1 MLRALFVTTMVTTF
15 FATACSAQKGSDYAG
30 KPAAQV
36 RGTIVTQ
43 GTPPPND
50 AIVQLVWNNFAKSG
64 DTLESANVPA
74 RGDFPANFTID
85 IFSPPSS
92 DQLNDFSRKGMLP
105 NESRVGVATIYAV
118 APGITKVDG
127 KTPILGVVED
137 FVVVYLEQDAIPGTI
152 AATFVGGPL
161 SAGFHLMKVSP
172 PALPSGEN
180 GKAQTACYRSLPPG
194 LNPQETYA
202 KCHAAD
208 VFDKLHEAEQGFA
221 TEITLK
227 LAPEKDLNVP
237 NYN

>member
-1 MLRALFVTTMVTTF
+1 MHRALFITTSIASF
-15 FATACSAQKGSDYAG
+15 LATACSSQKGPDYAG

-36 RGTIVTQ
+36 HGTIITSA
-43 GTPPPND
+43 TPAPND
-50 AIVQLVWNNFAKSG
+50 AIVELVWTNFARQG
-64 DTLESANVPA
+64 DTAETANVPA
-74 RGDFPANFTID
+74 HGNFPANFTID
-85 IFSPPSS
+85 IFSPPSP
-92 DQLNDFSRKGMLP
+92 DHLNDFSRRGALP

-118 APGITKVDG
+118 APGTTKVDG

-137 FVVVYLEQDAIPGTI
+137 FVVVYLEQDAVPGTI
-152 AATFVGGPL
+152 AATFVGAPL

-172 PALPSGEN
+172 PALPSGQN
-180 GKAQTACYRSLPPG
+180 GAASNACYRSLPPG

-221 TEITLK
+221 TDIALK